1 MHPHTTITTR
11 LNGLVGIT
19 KPTKKN
25 VMRNPR
31 KINVKGIEVEIRV
44 MHDDADR
51 TAKYEIATQDI
62 CITEELEY
70 INNAGWNDDEIF
82 EAYEDQVMDGLDL
95 FIVEEKAKGVA
106 KHVARLTQF
115 AVTHN
120 LMQSKTKISVE
131 YDQIE
136 SDIIITVWGNFK
148 STTDRVGDIIAKF
161 ECPTIGENEYDVKSE
176 DGCFN
181 PYHVLTEIK
190 KVI

>member
-11 LNGLVGIT
+11 LNSLAGVT
-19 KPTKKN
+19 KPKNRN
-25 VMRNPR
+25 VMRNP
-31 KINVKGIEVEIRV
+31 KTINVKGIEVEIHV
-44 MHDDADR
+44 MQDDADM
-51 TAKYEIATQDI
+51 TAKYEIVTQDV
-62 CITEELEY
+62 CITEPLEY
-70 INNAGWNDDEIF
+70 VNNAGWNDDEIF
-82 EAYEDQVMDGLDL
+82 DAYEEQIMHGLDL

-131 YDQIE
+131 YNQIE
-136 SDIIITVWGNFK
+136 SEIIVTVWGNFK
-148 STTDRVGDIIAKF
+148 FSTDRVGEIIAKF

-176 DGCFN
+176 DGCFD
-181 PYHVLTEIK
+181 PYHVLEEIK